1 LKNKNISKSKNNNIS
16 EDMSDLNDKLIN
28 SNLKDNIL
36 ISNNQ
41 TSDNNDFINEKL
53 NKLNNLELDLNKL
66 V

>member
-1 LKNKNISKSKNNNIS
+1 
-16 EDMSDLNDKLIN
+16 MSDLNDKLIN

-36 ISNNQ
+36 KSNNQ

>member
-1 LKNKNISKSKNNNIS
+1 
-16 EDMSDLNDKLIN
+16 MSDLNDKLIN